1 MISTSNQPEKL
12 FDIARMMLAG
22 ELPPPLIA
30 TLIGFRLT
38 SIEPGQAIFEYEA
51 AEGHA
56 NPMGTLHG
64 GILCTIADSAMGMA
78 YASRLEAGESFT
90 TLEMKINFLKPVWQA
105 RLRAIGRVI
114 KNGRSIGLVE
124 CDILDEQDALVAHA
138 TSTCMTLRGEQAQ
151 GR

>member
-1 MISTSNQPEKL
+1 MSSAPNRSQKL
-12 FDIARMMLAG
+12 LDIAHMMLHG
-22 ELPPPLIA
+22 ELPPPPIA
-30 TLIGFRLT
+30 TLLGFHLT
-38 SIEPGQAIFEYEA
+38 SIEPGQAVFEYEA
-51 AEGHA
+51 IEGHA

-105 RLRAIGRVI
+105 KLRAIGRVI